1 MLYSVNGDLVPAAE
15 ATVSVRDRGFMYGD
29 AVFETMRA
37 YDGAV
42 FRFDAHLDRLANSCS
57 LLGIDHDLPDAVF
70 RERVRETLSAND
82 LTEAYVK
89 LSVSRGVQPGK
100 LDPGPA
106 TDPTVVVQVSELDR
120 GPAWDTPAT
129 LETSPVQR
137 IPDDAI
143 PAAAKTHNY
152 LNGILARAE
161 LEADADEALMCDLE
175 GEIAEG
181 AASNLWF
188 VRDGDLYTP
197 TTDGPVLPGI
207 TRALVLELAHEAGLA
222 VHEGSY
228 EPAAVR
234 DAEEAFLTN
243 RTWEL
248 RPIATLDGHEIGGGP
263 VTERLSRRYDERV
276 ERVCYD

>member
-152 LNGILARAE
+152 LNGILARRSV
-161 LEADADEALMCDLE
+161 DADEAMLLDAD
-175 GEIAEG
+175 GFVAEG
-181 AASNLWF
+181 ASSNVFF
-188 VRDGDLYTP
+188 VEDGTLHTP
-197 TTDGPVLPGI
+197 SLDGPLLPGI
-207 TRALVLELAHEAGLA
+207 TREVVLDVADGCGIPVETGRYDPDDLRSADEL
-222 VHEGSY
+222 
-228 EPAAVR
+228 
-234 DAEEAFLTN
+234 FCTN
-243 RTWEL
+243 STWEL
-248 RPIATLDGHEIGGGP
+248 RPVERYDDTTYGDHP
-263 VTERLSRRYDERV
+263 VTDRLLDAYRARTRRSTST
-276 ERVCYD
+276 